1 MKKSEKQ
8 LSDKNVYRKVEF
20 KGKILTNVV
29 EISNR
34 FFKILKI
41 KGWISDKNLKG
52 FIYEFK
58 NSSSLSKLYLLPKI
72 HKRSFDVP
80 RRPVISNFGTAKEK
94 VK

>member
-41 KGWISDKNLKG
+41 KG
-52 FIYEFK
+52 
-58 NSSSLSKLYLLPKI
+58 
-72 HKRSFDVP
+72 
-80 RRPVISNFGTAKEK
+80 
-94 VK
+94 